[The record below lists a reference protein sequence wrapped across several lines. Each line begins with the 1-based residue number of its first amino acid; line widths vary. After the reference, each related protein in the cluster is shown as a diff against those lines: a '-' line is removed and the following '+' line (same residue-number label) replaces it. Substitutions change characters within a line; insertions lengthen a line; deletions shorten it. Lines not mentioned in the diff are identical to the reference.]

1 MPARGPTFRPQ
12 FEQLEPRDVPSFGTG
27 GFASTNLGH
36 TGSEAVSEIALQAD
50 GKIVAAG
57 IDGLVRYNAD
67 GTLDTTFNAAGAQPG
82 VVPVTDPLYDVA
94 IQSDGK
100 IVVGGTRVIKTYKK
114 SGPDR
119 AFLLMRFNS
128 NGTPDSTFGTN
139 GTVVQAFGKS
149 TNSDSLRSLA
159 LQPDGKIVGV
169 GLINS
174 NGWGNTNP
182 DVGNWGVAR
191 FNTNGTLDTT
201 FDGDG
206 FLSTVI
212 TANKNARVDAVSVQ
226 ADGRI
231 VAAGTVYAGAP
242 TYADM
247 AVVRYQA
254 NGTVDTGFGTNGR
267 ATLDFTGEH
276 QQAGTS
282 SDEPYGL
289 AVQADGKI
297 VLAGYESN
305 RNDGLLARLNS
316 NGSPDAGFGGN
327 GRVVVIGP
335 TYTHP
340 SGPTYSPMML
350 FNSVAVQADG
360 KIVAW
365 SPSAADVNNPA
376 SVVRVNADGSLDS
389 TFDNDGVVYLAW
401 PEGYQSYAFDGGIVV
416 QPDGRIVV
424 AGGFVGVTGNHFV
437 LARLNADGTLDA

>member
-1 MPARGPTFRPQ
+1 MPAQKLAFRPR
-12 FEQLEPRDVPSFGTG
+12 FEQLEPREVPSFGTG

-36 TGSEAVSEIALQAD
+36 TGSEVVTEIALQSD

-67 GTLDTTFNAAGAQPG
+67 GSLDTTFNAGGTQPG
-82 VVPVTDPLYDVA
+82 VIPITDPLYDVA
-94 IQSDGK
+94 VQPDGK
-100 IVVGGTRVIKTYKK
+100 IVVGGSRVIKTYKK
-114 SGPDR
+114 SPSDR
-119 AFLLMRFNS
+119 AFLLMRFNP
-128 NGTPDSTFGTN
+128 NGTPDTTFGGG

-149 TNSDSLRSLA
+149 TNSDALRALE
-159 LQPDGKIVGV
+159 LQPDGKIVAV

-191 FNTNGTLDTT
+191 FNGNGTLDTS

-206 FLSTVI
+206 FLATVI
-212 TANKNARVDAVSVQ
+212 TANKNARVDAVGVQ

-231 VAAGTVYAGAP
+231 VAAGTVYSGAP

-247 AVVRYQA
+247 AVVRYLPTGA
-254 NGTVDTGFGTNGR
+254 VDAGFGTGGR
-267 ATLDFTGEH
+267 VKLDFTAEH
-276 QQAGTS
+276 QVVATS
-282 SDEPYGL
+282 SDEAYGL

-305 RNDGLLARLNS
+305 RTDGLLARLNPD
-316 NGSPDAGFGGN
+316 GSPDSGFGGD

-340 SGPTYSPMML
+340 SGPTYSPMMK
-350 FNSVAVQADG
+350 FNSVAVRADG

-365 SPSAADVNNPA
+365 SPSAADANNPA
-376 SVVRVNADGSLDS
+376 SVVRVNADGSLDA

-401 PEGYQSYAFDGGIVV
+401 PEGYQSYAFDGGILV
-416 QPDGRIVV
+416 QPDGKVVV
-424 AGGFVGVTGNHFV
+424 AGGFVGATGNHFA
-437 LARLNADGTLDA
+437 LARLNPDGTLDV